1 MSTWIK
7 VFISH
12 PAASFPLLEKS
23 GILWNVFCLVLG
35 FRTRQRHVLMEST
48 GPSGHCPHLLESVPC
63 EDPTC
68 YRWLASEGIC
78 FPDHGKCGL
87 GHRILK
93 AVCQNDHGM
102 TQWPIRGVRMLSI
115 SQIIHGHPSIDH
127 LYEEEKH
134 SLFYP
139 WIFMF
144 TSSDTLLQSKMP
156 WLNMGPHTP
165 RQNTIW
171 LYLNAVQQT

>member
-48 GPSGHCPHLLESVPC
+48 GPAGHCPHLVESVPC

-115 SQIIHGHPSIDH
+115 SQITHGHPSIDH
-127 LYEEEKH
+127 PYEEEKH

-171 LYLNAVQQT
+171 LYLNTVQQT